1 MNQEKLDS
9 DKGLP
14 LQLQLCILESELEKI
29 EGDLARLRERRDQIL
44 GQINHYES
52 KLLKVQRRT
61 LLRRVK

>member
-1 MNQEKLDS
+1 MNQEKADS